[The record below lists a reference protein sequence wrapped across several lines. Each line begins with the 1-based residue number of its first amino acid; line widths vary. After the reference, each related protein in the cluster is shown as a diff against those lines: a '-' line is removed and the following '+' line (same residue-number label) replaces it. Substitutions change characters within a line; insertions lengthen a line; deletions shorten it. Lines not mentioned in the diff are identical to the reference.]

1 MEQDFQSSASV
12 KDYVLQDEKLLWTGK
27 PVKPIKL
34 LPGEKFNI
42 IFGIFWIAFSIFWMA
57 LAFSTVK
64 KFDEQD
70 LLMMKIFPYFGIP
83 FSFVG
88 LYLVFLSPFRIM
100 NKRKYVEYALTNK
113 RILIFNNGKT
123 KTLNTFNYS
132 DIHNISFGC
141 DEQGVGAITFAI
153 SKSGTTTFID
163 GRPSRSRMTNM
174 AGFYNVE
181 NVKRIYKI
189 FCYQTGEKEQ

>member
-1 MEQDFQSSASV
+1 MEQNFQSNESV
-12 KDYVLQDEKLLWTGK
+12 RDYVLQDERLLWTGK

-42 IFGIFWIAFSIFWMA
+42 VFGVFWIVFSIFWMG
-57 LAFSTVK
+57 LAFATVK

-70 LLMMKIFPYFGIP
+70 ILMMKIFPYFGIP

-100 NKRKYVEYALTNK
+100 NKRKYIEYALTNK
-113 RILIFNNGKT
+113 RILIFNNGKK
-123 KTLNTFNYS
+123 KTLNTFKYS

-141 DEQGVGAITFAI
+141 DENGVGAVTFFIKKTGA
-153 SKSGTTTFID
+153 TTFVD
-163 GRPSRSRMTNM
+163 GHPSRSAMRTM
-174 AGFYNVE
+174 AGMYNIE
-181 NVKRIYKI
+181 NVKKVYKI